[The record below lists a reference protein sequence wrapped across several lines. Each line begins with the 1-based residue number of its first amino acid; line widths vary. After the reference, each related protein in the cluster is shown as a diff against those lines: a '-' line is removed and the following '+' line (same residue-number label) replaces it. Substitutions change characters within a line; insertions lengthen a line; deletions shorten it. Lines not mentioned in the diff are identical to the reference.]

1 MNEPPNIQSLEDVS
15 LVIATYNEEES
26 IKYVLDELQKF
37 NLGEIIIVDGNSTDN
52 TKAVVEAYGIKFIS
66 QNKKGWGSAVK
77 EGIDLTT
84 LPFVTYMDGDGSY
97 NPKALLEM
105 RSLIDSNDAVFCSRY
120 KDGAKSPDDTPIRA
134 LGNRIFTIIVKIL
147 FGPKISDSLFFYP
160 MFKKTILKNFDLDSD
175 DFTLCLEL
183 PVKVH
188 QTGLKYVEIL
198 SEERERYAGVTKV
211 NALTDGFKILI
222 GILSLRSKL

>member
-1 MNEPPNIQSLEDVS
+1 MNEPINTVSLKDVS

-26 IKYVLDELQKF
+26 IKHVLDELQKF

-52 TKAVVEAYGIKFIS
+52 TKGIAEEYQIKFIS
-66 QNKKGWGSAVK
+66 QKKRGWGSAVK

-105 RSLIDSNDAVFCSRY
+105 RNLINSNDAVFCSRY

-134 LGNRIFTIIVKIL
+134 LGNRIFTIIVKML

-160 MFKKTILKNFDLDSD
+160 MFRKTILNNFNLDSD

-188 QTGLKYVEIL
+188 QNGLKYVEIL

-211 NALTDGFKILI
+211 NALTDGFKILL
-222 GILSLRSKL
+222 GIVALRSKL

>member
-1 MNEPPNIQSLEDVS
+1 MNEPINTVSLKDVS
-15 LVIATYNEEES
+15 LVIATYNEAEC
-26 IKYVLDELQKF
+26 IRYVLDELQQF
-37 NLGEIIIVDGNSTDN
+37 DLGEIIIVDGNSTDN
-52 TKAVVEAYGIKFIS
+52 TRAIAETYDIKFVS
-66 QNKKGWGSAVK
+66 QSKNGWGSAVK

-97 NPKALLEM
+97 NPKALIEM
-105 RSLIDSNDAVFCSRY
+105 RNLINFNDAVFCSRY

-134 LGNRIFTIIVKIL
+134 LGNKIFTLIVKAL

-160 MFKKTILKNFDLDSD
+160 MFKKTILNNFNLDSD

-188 QTGLKYVEIL
+188 QMDLKYVEIL

-211 NALTDGFKILI
+211 NALTDGFKILL
-222 GILSLRSKL
+222 GIFALRRKL

>member
-1 MNEPPNIQSLEDVS
+1 MNEPTNIQSLKDVS
-15 LVIATYNEEES
+15 IVIATYNEEES

-52 TKAVVEAYGIKFIS
+52 TKAVAEAYAVKFIS

-160 MFKKTILKNFDLDSD
+160 MFKKTILKNFELDSD

-211 NALTDGFKILI
+211 NALTDGIKILI

>member
-1 MNEPPNIQSLEDVS
+1 MNEPINTVSLKDVS
-15 LVIATYNEEES
+15 LVIATYNEAEC
-26 IKYVLDELQKF
+26 IRYVLDELQQF
-37 NLGEIIIVDGNSTDN
+37 DLGEIIIVDGNSTDN
-52 TKAVVEAYGIKFIS
+52 TRAIAETYDIKFVS
-66 QNKKGWGSAVK
+66 QSKNGWGSAVK

-97 NPKALLEM
+97 NPKALIEM
-105 RSLIDSNDAVFCSRY
+105 RNLIDFNDAVFCSRY

-134 LGNRIFTIIVKIL
+134 LGNKIFTLIVKSL

-160 MFKKTILKNFDLDSD
+160 MFKKTILNKLNLDSD

-188 QTGLKYVEIL
+188 QMGLKYVEIL

-211 NALTDGFKILI
+211 NALTDGFKILL
-222 GILSLRSKL
+222 GIFSLRRKL

>member
-1 MNEPPNIQSLEDVS
+1 MNEPINTVSLNDVS
-15 LVIATYNEEES
+15 LVIATYNDAEC
-26 IKYVLDELQKF
+26 IKYVLDELQQF
-37 NLGEIIIVDGNSTDN
+37 DLGEIIIVDGNSTDN
-52 TKAVVEAYGIKFIS
+52 TRAIAETYDIKFVS
-66 QNKKGWGSAVK
+66 QSKHGWGSAVK

-97 NPKALLEM
+97 NPKALIEM
-105 RSLIDSNDAVFCSRY
+105 RNLIDFNDAVFCSRY

-134 LGNRIFTIIVKIL
+134 LGNKIFTLIVKAL

-160 MFKKTILKNFDLDSD
+160 MFKKTILNNFNLDSD

-188 QTGLKYVEIL
+188 QMDLKYVEIL

-211 NALTDGFKILI
+211 NALTDGFKILL
-222 GILSLRSKL
+222 GIFDLRRKL

>member
-160 MFKKTILKNFDLDSD
+160 MFKKNILKNFDLDSD

>member
-1 MNEPPNIQSLEDVS
+1 MNEPPNIQSLKDVS

-105 RSLIDSNDAVFCSRY
+105 RNLIDSNDAVFCSRY
-120 KDGAKSPDDTPIRA
+120 KDGAKSPDDTPVRA

>member
-1 MNEPPNIQSLEDVS
+1 MNEPTNIQSLKDVS

-52 TKAVVEAYGIKFIS
+52 TKAVAEAYAVKFIS

-211 NALTDGFKILI
+211 NALTDGIKILI

>member
-52 TKAVVEAYGIKFIS
+52 TKAVVEAYGIKFVS

-188 QTGLKYVEIL
+188 QTGLKYIEIL

>member
-1 MNEPPNIQSLEDVS
+1 MNEQINLESLKDVS
-15 LVIATYNEEES
+15 LVIATYNEEEC
-26 IKYVLDELQKF
+26 IKYVLDELKQF
-37 NLGEIIIVDGNSTDN
+37 DLGEIIIVDGNSTDN
-52 TKAVVEAYGIKFIS
+52 TKAIAETYDIKFITQS
-66 QNKKGWGSAVK
+66 KNGWGNAVK
-77 EGIDLTT
+77 EGIALTT

-97 NPKALLEM
+97 NPKALIEM
-105 RSLIDSNDAVFCSRY
+105 RNLIDSNDAVFCSRY

-134 LGNRIFTIIVKIL
+134 LGNKIFTLIVKSL

-160 MFKKTILKNFDLDSD
+160 MFKKTILNKLNLDSD

-188 QTGLKYVEIL
+188 QMGLKYEEIL

-211 NALTDGFKILI
+211 NALTDGFKILL
-222 GILSLRSKL
+222 GIFSLRRKI

>member
-1 MNEPPNIQSLEDVS
+1 MNEPINTVSLKDVS
-15 LVIATYNEEES
+15 LVIATYNEEEC

-37 NLGEIIIVDGNSTDN
+37 DLGEIIIVDGNSTDN
-52 TKAVVEAYGIKFIS
+52 TKAIAKTYDVKFIS
-66 QNKKGWGSAVK
+66 QNKNGWGSAVK
-77 EGIDLTT
+77 EGIELTT
-84 LPFVTYMDGDGSY
+84 LPFVSYMDGDGSY

-105 RSLIDSNDAVFCSRY
+105 RNLMNSNDAVFCSRY
-120 KDGAKSPDDTPIRA
+120 KDGAKSPDDTPVRA
-134 LGNRIFTIIVKIL
+134 LGNKVFTLIVKAL

-160 MFKKTILKNFDLDSD
+160 MFKKTILNDINLDSD
-175 DFTLCLEL
+175 DFTLCLEM

-188 QTGLKYVEIL
+188 QKGLKYVEIL

-222 GILSLRSKL
+222 GILALRSKL

>member
-1 MNEPPNIQSLEDVS
+1 MNEPINTVSLKDVS
-15 LVIATYNEEES
+15 LVIATYNEAEC
-26 IKYVLDELQKF
+26 IKYVLDELQQF
-37 NLGEIIIVDGNSTDN
+37 DLGEIIIVDGNSTDN
-52 TKAVVEAYGIKFIS
+52 TRAIAETYDIKFVS
-66 QNKKGWGSAVK
+66 QSKNGWGSAVK

-97 NPKALLEM
+97 NPNALIEM
-105 RSLIDSNDAVFCSRY
+105 RNLIDFNDAVFCSRY

-134 LGNRIFTIIVKIL
+134 LGNKIFTLIVKAL

-160 MFKKTILKNFDLDSD
+160 MFKKTILNNFNLDSD

-188 QTGLKYVEIL
+188 QMDLKYVEIL

-211 NALTDGFKILI
+211 NALTDGFKILL
-222 GILSLRSKL
+222 GIFALRRKL

>member
-52 TKAVVEAYGIKFIS
+52 TKAIAEAYGIKFIS

>member
-1 MNEPPNIQSLEDVS
+1 MNKPINTVSLKDVS
-15 LVIATYNEEES
+15 LVIATYNEEEC
-26 IKYVLDELQKF
+26 IKFVLEELKQF
-37 NLGEIIIVDGNSTDN
+37 DLGEIIIVDGNSTDN
-52 TKAVVEAYGIKFIS
+52 TKAIAETYEIKFIS
-66 QNKKGWGSAVK
+66 QSKNGWGSAVK

-97 NPKALLEM
+97 NPNALIEM
-105 RSLIDSNDAVFCSRY
+105 RNLIDSNDAVFCSRY

-134 LGNRIFTIIVKIL
+134 LGNKIFTLIVKTL

-160 MFKKTILKNFDLDSD
+160 MFNKNILNSFNLDSD

-188 QTGLKYVEIL
+188 QKGLKYVEIL
-198 SEERERYAGVTKV
+198 SEERERYAGITKV
-211 NALTDGFKILI
+211 NALTDGFKILL
-222 GILSLRSKL
+222 GILALRSKL

>member
-1 MNEPPNIQSLEDVS
+1 M
-15 LVIATYNEEES
+15 
-26 IKYVLDELQKF
+26 LDECK
-37 NLGEIIIVDGNSTDN
+37 NLIWEIIVDGNSTDN
-52 TKAVVEAYGIKFIS
+52 TKTIAEAYGIKFIS

-134 LGNRIFTIIVKIL
+134 REMNLHHNCKNIIWSQNFGLIIL
-147 FGPKISDSLFFYP
+147 PD
-160 MFKKTILKNFDLDSD
+160 
-175 DFTLCLEL
+175 
-183 PVKVH
+183 V
-188 QTGLKYVEIL
+188 
-198 SEERERYAGVTKV
+198 
-211 NALTDGFKILI
+211 
-222 GILSLRSKL
+222 

>member
-1 MNEPPNIQSLEDVS
+1 MNEPINTISLKDVS
-15 LVIATYNEEES
+15 LVIATYNEAEC
-26 IKYVLDELQKF
+26 IKYVLDELQQF
-37 NLGEIIIVDGNSTDN
+37 DLGEIIIVDGNSTDN
-52 TKAVVEAYGIKFIS
+52 TRAIAETYDIKFVS
-66 QNKKGWGSAVK
+66 QSKNGWGSAVK

-97 NPKALLEM
+97 NPNALIEM
-105 RSLIDSNDAVFCSRY
+105 RNLIDFNDAVFCSRY

-134 LGNRIFTIIVKIL
+134 LGNKIFTLIVKAL

-160 MFKKTILKNFDLDSD
+160 MFKKTILNNFNLDSD

-188 QTGLKYVEIL
+188 QMDLKYVEIL

-211 NALTDGFKILI
+211 NALTDGFKILL
-222 GILSLRSKL
+222 GIFALRRKL

>member
-1 MNEPPNIQSLEDVS
+1 MNEPTNIQSLKDVS

-160 MFKKTILKNFDLDSD
+160 MFKKTILKNFELDSD

>member
-1 MNEPPNIQSLEDVS
+1 MNEPINTVSLKDVS
-15 LVIATYNEEES
+15 LVIATYNEVEC
-26 IKYVLDELQKF
+26 IKYVLDELQQF
-37 NLGEIIIVDGNSTDN
+37 DLGEIIIVDGNSTDN
-52 TKAVVEAYGIKFIS
+52 TRAIAETYDIKFVS
-66 QNKKGWGSAVK
+66 QSKNGWGSAVK

-97 NPKALLEM
+97 NPKALIEM
-105 RSLIDSNDAVFCSRY
+105 RNLIDFNDAVFCSRY

-134 LGNRIFTIIVKIL
+134 LGNKIFTLIVKAL

-160 MFKKTILKNFDLDSD
+160 MFKKTILNNFNLDSD

-188 QTGLKYVEIL
+188 QMDLKYVEIL

-211 NALTDGFKILI
+211 NALTDGFKILM
-222 GILSLRSKL
+222 GILALRSKM

>member
-1 MNEPPNIQSLEDVS
+1 MNNPTNQQSLKDVS
-15 LVIATYNEEES
+15 LVIATFNEEES
-26 IKYVLDELQKF
+26 IKYVLDELRQYE
-37 NLGEIIIVDGNSTDN
+37 LGEIIIVDGNSSDN
-52 TKAVVEAYGIKFIS
+52 TKEIVKEYGIKFITQS
-66 QNKKGWGSAVK
+66 KKGWGSAVK
-77 EGIDLTT
+77 EGIELST

-105 RSLIDSNDAVFCSRY
+105 RNLIETNDAVFCSRY

-134 LGNRIFTIIVKIL
+134 IGNKIFTLIVKVL
-147 FGPKISDSLFFYP
+147 FGPKITDALFFYP
-160 MFKKTILKNFDLDSD
+160 MFKKNILKNLDLDSD

-188 QTGLKYVEIL
+188 QMKLEYIEIL

-211 NALTDGFKILI
+211 NAFTDGFKILL
-222 GILSLRSKL
+222 GILSMWKKI